1 MLGFRN
7 MQEKLENGYFC
18 HFPLLDEIA
27 FVYMRTCLFFID
39 TYPIYH
45 IFFLTHSLQFG
56 VLLKHAVVKELAR
69 LIKLVNATTITRNLI
84 AVNLNVLMI
93 LVIIAIMHPATI
105 MEHVMVLLENA
116 LAVLII
122 QALIAAFQVNR

>member
-1 MLGFRN
+1 MGKRFSCQIAKIVQLV
-7 MQEKLENGYFC
+7 
-18 HFPLLDEIA
+18 DEIA
-27 FVYMRTCLFFID
+27 FVYIRTCLFCID

-45 IFFLTHSLQFG
+45 ICLLVHSLQFG

-84 AVNLNVLMI
+84 AVNLNALMI
-93 LVIIAIMHPATI
+93 VVIVIMMHPATV

-116 LAVLII
+116 LALLII
-122 QALIAAFQVNR
+122 RALIAAFQVNR